1 MIERLAPRQRRLA
14 ALAILVLLLVLLGG
28 LVWLP
33 FGYLRRQSEEL
44 AAGQRRLEELRARL
58 PVREELLARQR
69 ELERSG
75 SLADAL
81 LSGSTPAVAAA
92 QLQGDLSALA
102 AAMGGEITT
111 VQILEPEPAPPF
123 VRIGLRL
130 GMTGD
135 IATMRDF
142 LYAIET
148 RDPVLI
154 VRSMNLTAGAAEAAA
169 DTPADPELTASFE
182 IYGYAPS
189 GVLADSATPAAT
201 R

>member
-14 ALAILVLLLVLLGG
+14 ALAILALLLLALGG

-33 FGYLRRQSEEL
+33 FAYLERQAQEL
-44 AAGQRRLEELRARL
+44 AAGERRLAELRARV
-58 PVREELLARQR
+58 PAREELLARRR

-81 LSGSTPAVAAA
+81 LAGSTPAVAAA

-102 AAMGGEITT
+102 AAMGGAITT

-123 VRIGLRL
+123 VRIALRL

-135 IATMRDF
+135 IATVRDF

-148 RDPVLI
+148 RNPVLI
-154 VRSMNLTAGAAEAAA
+154 VRSMSLTSPAAEVA
-169 DTPADPELTASFE
+169 DTDADPQLSASFE
-182 IYGYAPS
+182 IYGYAPQA
-189 GVLADSATPAAT
+189 VLAGAGAPTDT